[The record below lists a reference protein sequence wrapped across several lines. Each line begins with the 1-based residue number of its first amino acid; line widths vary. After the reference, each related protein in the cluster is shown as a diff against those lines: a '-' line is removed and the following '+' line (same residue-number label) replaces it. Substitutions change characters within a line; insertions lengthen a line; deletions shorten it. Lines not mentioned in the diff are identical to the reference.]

1 MTLNEIAYN
10 LLNLIRGGKS
20 HHHEDIS
27 LEQIKFNIRYY
38 RAMLIR
44 RDYAKNGNITRH
56 LEQDLGC
63 LNLEIVNGSKCCGLE
78 IDCEVART
86 VLTIPKTVRFNF
98 EDAITFVGAGDG
110 LTRIP
115 LISPQIAK
123 FAQYEKYTSQNQK
136 AYMIEDYLYIMNPK
150 GLEFVNV
157 RGVFENPEDVAKY
170 ECPSGICYDSNS
182 EYPIPMDMVEALTKG
197 VLGGELQ
204 LLVQTINDSENNA
217 VQDEQAAPRQSRE

>member
-10 LLNLIRGGKS
+10 LLNITRGGKS
-20 HHHEDIS
+20 HHHENIS

-78 IDCEVART
+78 IDCEVAKT
-86 VLTIPKTVRFNF
+86 VLPIPKTVRFNF
-98 EDAITFVGAGDG
+98 EDAITFVGGGDG

-123 FAQYEKYTSQNQK
+123 FAQYEKYTSQNYK
-136 AYMIEDYLYIMNPK
+136 AYMIEDYLYVLNPK

-170 ECPSGICYDSNS
+170 ECPSGICYDENS
-182 EYPIPMDMVEALTKG
+182 DYPIPMDMVEALTKG
-197 VLGGELQ
+197 ILSGELQ
-204 LLVQTINDSENNA
+204 MVSQTINDTQNNA
-217 VQDEQAAPRQSRE
+217 VEDRGFTQASSQE

>member
-20 HHHEDIS
+20 NHHDNIS
-27 LEQIKFNIRYY
+27 LEQLKFNIRYY

-44 RDYAKNGNITRH
+44 RDFARNGTITRH

-63 LNLEIVNGSKCCGLE
+63 MNLEIVNGSKCCGLE
-78 IDCEVART
+78 IECEVAKT
-86 VLTIPKTVRFNF
+86 VLPIPKTIRLNF
-98 EDAITFVGAGDG
+98 EDAITFIGAGDG
-110 LTRIP
+110 LTRIS

-123 FAQYEKYTSQNQK
+123 FVQYEKYTSQNQK
-136 AYMIEDYLYIMNPK
+136 GYMIEDYLYILNPR

-157 RGVFENPEDVAKY
+157 RGVFENPADTAKY
-170 ECPSGICYDSNS
+170 ECPTGVCYSEMS

-197 VLGGELQ
+197 ILSGELSM
-204 LLVQTINDSENNA
+204 VSQTVNDTENNSA
-217 VQDEQAAPRQSRE
+217 QDTQVMPRQE